1 MGYFEITKR
10 EILVSIA
17 IFFLMIGIGF
27 LISQNIESK
36 VEEENEV
43 YHKALKIED
52 IDTYNYAKD
61 TNIGNC
67 FTFFT
72 LDADT
77 PQTIPELTGEYLYIE
92 RVYEEEH
99 YKSRTVTETYTD
111 SKGKTQTRTRIEHY
125 WEWDVES
132 RDRYQSPTCTF
143 NGESF
148 STDRF
153 SGINDHRLELDESTV
168 TSDYLDQLGWSASY
182 LKKGSHKRWSF
193 YVVPLHLEGATY
205 VNLADGTVQS
215 KKIPLKVNSSVQSV
229 YESYLS
235 SATFGTVM
243 FWILWIMLTGGLI
256 FGYCYLDNN
265 YLEDDNGKS
274 KKSNWRYWS

>member
-17 IFFLMIGIGF
+17 IFFFMIGVGF
-27 LISQNIESK
+27 LISQNIASK
-36 VEEENEV
+36 VEEQNEE

-52 IDTYNYAKD
+52 MNTYNYAKD
-61 TNIGNC
+61 TDVGNC
-67 FTFFT
+67 FTIYT

-111 SKGKTQTRTRIEHY
+111 SKGKTQTRTKVEHY
-125 WEWDVES
+125 WEWDIMD
-132 RDRYQSPTCTF
+132 RDTWTSPTCTF

-153 SGINDHRLELDESTV
+153 SGLGDYRLTLDESTV
-168 TSDYLDQLGWSASY
+168 SADYHDRLGWSSTY
-182 LKKGSHKRWSF
+182 LKRGSHKRWSF

-205 VNLADGTVQS
+205 VNLAEDTVQNNR
-215 KKIPLKVNSSVQSV
+215 IQLRNGRTVQEV

-235 SATFGTVM
+235 SSSAGTVI
-243 FWILWIMLTGGLI
+243 FWIFWIILTIGI
-256 FGYCYLDNN
+256 IYGYCYLDNN
-265 YLEDDNGKS
+265 YLEDNKH
-274 KKSNWRYWS
+274 KHY